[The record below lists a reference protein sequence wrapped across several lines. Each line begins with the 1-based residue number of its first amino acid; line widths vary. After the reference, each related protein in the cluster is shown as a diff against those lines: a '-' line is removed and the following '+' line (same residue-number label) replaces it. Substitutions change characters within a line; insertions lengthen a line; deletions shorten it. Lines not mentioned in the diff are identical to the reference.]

1 MSYQIKKNNR
11 IDFIHVLWP
20 SIAPRRKRFSTCDEN
35 FFVLIRGAGV
45 DMIAPSLLEGN
56 PLTPSTLQLQT
67 PITIRVRYVKKNAK
81 AIYKLKIKLKENLHI
96 QIPFLSHFLTSISSS
111 FMAMDYVDICT
122 LGDQVDNAQTRMVI
136 NIRESTSY
144 ATRWRLLFK
153 HAWTKATTNTND
165 INFILIYLEINL
177 NNKI

>member
-1 MSYQIKKNNR
+1 MYYDLLLLLGGNVSPLVTRISLFSYEVRVWTWLHHRFWRGIHWRRQLCNYKHQLPYEWDMS
-11 IDFIHVLWP
+11 
-20 SIAPRRKRFSTCDEN
+20 
-35 FFVLIRGAGV
+35 
-45 DMIAPSLLEGN
+45 
-56 PLTPSTLQLQT
+56 
-67 PITIRVRYVKKNAK
+67 KKNAK

>member
-1 MSYQIKKNNR
+1 MFLHLWREFLCSHTRCGCGHDCTIAFGGES
-11 IDFIHVLWP
+11 IDAI
-20 SIAPRRKRFSTCDEN
+20 N
-35 FFVLIRGAGV
+35 FATTNTNYHTSEIC
-45 DMIAPSLLEGN
+45 
-56 PLTPSTLQLQT
+56 Q
-67 PITIRVRYVKKNAK
+67 KNAK

-144 ATRWRLLFK
+144 ATR
-153 HAWTKATTNTND
+153 
-165 INFILIYLEINL
+165 
-177 NNKI
+177 